1 MQAKTRYTFSFLS
14 VIVLFLLYKA
24 LFHSKQSGQNV
35 SENRKSQYDQ
45 LRSYATWTGSE
56 SNDEFGF
63 DLHTSPKQRRESRKN
78 LYKNRKCRMDTCFDE
93 TNCRKDFKVYVYP
106 IHGKISESYSRI
118 LSSIRNSR
126 FYTPNAGEAC
136 LLVPSIDML
145 DRDVLSHEFVIDAQ
159 SKFRKLPYW
168 NGGRNHIIFNLY
180 SGTWPDYSEELGFD
194 IEQAIL
200 AKASFTKQLFRPGF
214 DISLPLFG
222 KSHPQKG
229 GARGDL
235 QANNFPVIRK
245 YLLAFKGKRYLSGI
259 GSDTR
264 NALYHINNGYDIIL
278 LTTCRHGKDWY
289 KLKDVRCD
297 HDNAEYEKHDYQIL
311 LHNSTFCLVP
321 RGRRL
326 GSFRFLESLQAAC
339 IPVILSNGWE
349 LPFSEV
355 IDWKKASIEGDERLL
370 LQIPSILRSINDE
383 RILLLRQQTQFLW
396 EAYFSSVDKIVTTT
410 LQIIQDRVQKPRSKL
425 MWNHPPGALT
435 IFPQY
440 AASHAAFPF
449 FTSAFGEE
457 VCQQFT
463 AVIHM
468 SSPILSQSAP
478 IMKLIKNVAKSS
490 YAAQVIILWNVDR
503 PLPPKSK
510 WPTVSIPL
518 TVIEGDAKTTS
529 SRFAPLAAIETDAI
543 LSLDSDTILST
554 DEVDFAFCVWREFP
568 ERIVGYPAR
577 SHYWDET
584 QSAWGYTSRWVNE
597 YSIVLT
603 GAAFYHRYYNYLYT
617 NFISTSLLDH
627 VDSVSN
633 CEHLLM
639 NFLVAHVTHLP
650 PIKVTQKKRYK
661 DVMVNGAKTQDLI
674 QQFTQQENCMN
685 VFVKTFGYM
694 PLIRSQLRLD
704 PVLYKDP
711 VSNLRKRYRQI
722 ETVES
727 KTW

>member
-297 HDNAEYEKHDYQIL
+297 HDNAEYEK
-311 LHNSTFCLVP
+311 
-321 RGRRL
+321 
-326 GSFRFLESLQAAC
+326 
-339 IPVILSNGWE
+339 
-349 LPFSEV
+349 
-355 IDWKKASIEGDERLL
+355 
-370 LQIPSILRSINDE
+370 
-383 RILLLRQQTQFLW
+383 
-396 EAYFSSVDKIVTTT
+396 
-410 LQIIQDRVQKPRSKL
+410 
-425 MWNHPPGALT
+425 
-435 IFPQY
+435 
-440 AASHAAFPF
+440 
-449 FTSAFGEE
+449 
-457 VCQQFT
+457 
-463 AVIHM
+463 
-468 SSPILSQSAP
+468 
-478 IMKLIKNVAKSS
+478 
-490 YAAQVIILWNVDR
+490 
-503 PLPPKSK
+503 
-510 WPTVSIPL
+510 
-518 TVIEGDAKTTS
+518 
-529 SRFAPLAAIETDAI
+529 
-543 LSLDSDTILST
+543 
-554 DEVDFAFCVWREFP
+554 
-568 ERIVGYPAR
+568 
-577 SHYWDET
+577 
-584 QSAWGYTSRWVNE
+584 
-597 YSIVLT
+597 
-603 GAAFYHRYYNYLYT
+603 
-617 NFISTSLLDH
+617 
-627 VDSVSN
+627 
-633 CEHLLM
+633 
-639 NFLVAHVTHLP
+639 
-650 PIKVTQKKRYK
+650 
-661 DVMVNGAKTQDLI
+661 
-674 QQFTQQENCMN
+674 
-685 VFVKTFGYM
+685 
-694 PLIRSQLRLD
+694 
-704 PVLYKDP
+704 
-711 VSNLRKRYRQI
+711 
-722 ETVES
+722 
-727 KTW
+727 